1 MSFVLYLIG
10 FFLVIAG
17 VAWALITAGVAAVW
31 VSIVSLI
38 LLGIAVLSGVK
49 NTRPKDPPRV

>member
-31 VSIVSLI
+31 VSIVCLI

-49 NTRPKDPPRV
+49 NTRPKDPPTA